1 MRLSFLRQLAL
12 AATLTGLALASA
24 SAAPVSPAT
33 YTFDTPADC
42 RQCFDDPAFTKL
54 TDGVLGKAGWA
65 VNNGQEW
72 VGWPGDRTVNLD
84 FDFGTRRLIDTVR
97 VGSTQ
102 DNTGGVRLPSVTVFS
117 SEDGSTW
124 LQILSLGAP
133 ASPANGADAYSTAPH
148 GFLTLPGLG
157 VEARYLRLAATASGG
172 RILLDEV
179 QFDDTTSALSE
190 PEPVTLALLGL
201 GLAALGLIRRR

>member
-1 MRLSFLRQLAL
+1 MSISLLRQLAL
-12 AATLTGLALASA
+12 AITLTGLMPAGAYA
-24 SAAPVSPAT
+24 VPVSPAA
-33 YTFDTPADC
+33 YTFDAPADC
-42 RQCFDDPAFTKL
+42 GQCSDDPAFTKL
-54 TDGVLGKAGWA
+54 TDGVLGTAGWA
-65 VNNGQEW
+65 ANNGLAW

-102 DNTGGVRLPSVTVFS
+102 DTTGEVRLPAITVFS
-117 SEDGSTW
+117 SDNGSAW
-124 LQILSLGAP
+124 SQILSLGAP
-133 ASPANGADAYSTAPH
+133 ASPANGADPDSTAPH

-157 VEARYLRLAATASGG
+157 VEARYLRVAATANGG

-179 QFDDTTSALSE
+179 QFDDATSAIPE